1 MIVLNGNGT
10 IEGIADGSIGTAKLA
25 DTSGAGAAVSSG
37 GALNIGGIRIQYGTA
52 TTASSGTNHGQA
64 STYGYSCTWTANAS
78 VSLSGFASEPLI
90 VASCNTDY
98 HEAKVAGI
106 YSRSASG
113 ATVKVSGSRSGA
125 VQSVVIHWVAIGDPS

>member
-1 MIVLNGNGT
+1 MITLHSNGT
-10 IEGIADGSIGTAKLA
+10 IDGLANGAIETTKLA
-25 DTSGAGAAVSSG
+25 DTSGAGASVQSG

>member
-1 MIVLNGNGT
+1 MITLHSNGT
-10 IEGIADGSIGTAKLA
+10 IDGLANGAIETTKLA
-25 DTSGAGAAVSSG
+25 DTTGAGAAVSSG

-52 TTASSGTNHGQA
+52 TTASSGTNHGNA
-64 STYGYSCTWTANAS
+64 STYGYSCTWSANAT

-98 HEAKVAGI
+98 HEAKVAGV

-113 ATVKVSGSRSGA
+113 ATVKVSASRSGG
-125 VQSVVIHWVAIGDPS
+125 VQSVVVHWVAIGDPS

>member
-1 MIVLNGNGT
+1 MITLHSNGT
-10 IEGIADGSIGTAKLA
+10 IDGLANGAIETTKLA
-25 DTSGAGAAVSSG
+25 DTSGAGASVQSG

-64 STYGYSCTWTANAS
+64 STYGYSCTWTANAT

>member
-25 DTSGAGAAVSSG
+25 DTSGAGAAVGTG

-52 TTASSGTNHGQA
+52 TTASSSTNHGQA
-64 STYGYSCTWTANAS
+64 STYGYSTTHSANATIS
-78 VSLSGFASEPLI
+78 FSGFAAIPLI
-90 VASCNTDY
+90 VASCDTDY

-106 YSRSASG
+106 HSRSASG
-113 ATVKVSGSRSGA
+113 ATVKVSASRSGGCA
-125 VQSVVIHWVAIGDPS
+125 SVVVHWVAIGDPS

>member
-52 TTASSGTNHGQA
+52 TTASSSTNHGNA
-64 STYGYSCTWTANAS
+64 STYGYSATHSANATI
-78 VSLSGFASEPLI
+78 SLSGFASEPLI

-98 HEAKVAGI
+98 HEAKIGGI

-113 ATVKVSGSRSGA
+113 ATVKVSASRSGGCA
-125 VQSVVIHWVAIGDPS
+125 SVVVHWVAIGDPS

>member
-52 TTASSGTNHGQA
+52 TTASSGTNTGQA
-64 STYGYSCTWTANAS
+64 STFGYSTTWHANAT

-98 HEAKVAGI
+98 HEAKIAGI
-106 YSRSASG
+106 FNRSASG
-113 ATVKVSGSRSGA
+113 ATVKVSASRSGGCA
-125 VQSVVIHWVAIGDPS
+125 SVVVHWVAIGDPS

>member
-52 TTASSGTNHGQA
+52 TTASSGTNTGQA
-64 STYGYSCTWTANAS
+64 STFGYSTTWHANAT

-106 YSRSASG
+106 FNRSASG
-113 ATVKVSGSRSGA
+113 ASVKVSASRSGG
-125 VQSVVIHWVAIGDPS
+125 VQSVVVHWVAIGDPS